1 MAEISFRRVTKRFAG
16 GTVAVRELDLEVADG
31 EFMILVGPSGCGKTT
46 ALRMLAGLESV
57 TEGEISIG
65 GEVVNERT
73 PKERDIAMVFQ
84 SYALYTH
91 MSVHNNLAFPLR
103 RARMPKDEI
112 RSRVEHAAR
121 LLGIAD
127 LLDRKPGTLSG
138 GQRQRVAM
146 GRAIVRDPKA
156 YLMDEPLSN
165 LDAKL
170 RIQMRAE
177 LTRIQRR
184 LRTTTIYVTH
194 DQVEAM
200 TLGDRV
206 AVMRDGS
213 LQQVGRPSELY
224 NRPRNLFVAGFIG
237 APAMNFV
244 AGEVD
249 DGELRTPVTRIPLDE
264 ELRATLNGYRGS
276 REVIVGIRPEDFED
290 AELVGDSRG
299 GHTFDADIDVIE
311 ETGSEVFAH
320 LAYRRPRGEEAIAP
334 APARGEEEPGD
345 VADAPD
351 FVVRLNSTTG
361 LREGDSGRLWMNTG
375 GVHLFD
381 RATGERI
388 EEGGPART
396 APSS

>member
-1 MAEISFRRVTKRFAG
+1 MAEITFRGVTKRFPG
-16 GTVAVRELDLEVADG
+16 GTVAVRDFDLDVADG

-46 ALRMLAGLESV
+46 ALRMLAGLETV
-57 TEGEISIG
+57 TAGEIRIG
-65 GEVVNERT
+65 AEVVNERT
-73 PKERDIAMVFQ
+73 PRERDIAMVFQ

-91 MSVHNNLAFPLR
+91 MSVYKNLAFPLR
-103 RARMPKDEI
+103 RARMPRDEI
-112 RSRVEHAAR
+112 ASRVENAAR
-121 LLGIAD
+121 LLGIAE

-184 LRTTTIYVTH
+184 LRTTTIFVTH

-213 LQQVGRPSELY
+213 IQQVGAPTELY
-224 NRPRNLFVAGFIG
+224 QEPRNLFVAGFIG

-244 AGEVD
+244 RGEVEAD
-249 DGELRTPVTRIPLDE
+249 ELRTPVTAIPLDYG
-264 ELRATLNGYRGS
+264 LRSRLDRHRGG
-276 REVIVGIRPEDFED
+276 REVIVGMRPEDFED
-290 AELVGDSRG
+290 AEFVGEGRG
-299 GHTFDADIDVIE
+299 GHSFDAEIDVVE

-320 LAYRRPRGEEAIAP
+320 LALDRAQEGAILPALAVEADQPDETGEAP
-334 APARGEEEPGD
+334 E
-345 VADAPD
+345 
-351 FVVRLNSTTG
+351 FVVRLNSTTS
-361 LREGDSGRLWMNTG
+361 LREGESGRLWLNTAA
-375 GVHLFD
+375 VHLFD
-381 RATGERI
+381 PRSGERI
-388 EEGGPART
+388 AAEAARVPE
-396 APSS
+396 AQPS

>member
-1 MAEISFRRVTKRFAG
+1 MAEISFRGVTKRFAG
-16 GTVAVRELDLEVADG
+16 GTVAVRDLDLDVNDG

-46 ALRMLAGLESV
+46 ALRMLAGLETVS
-57 TEGEISIG
+57 EGEIRIG
-65 GEVVNERT
+65 DEVVNERT
-73 PKERDIAMVFQ
+73 PRERDIAMVFQ

-91 MSVHNNLAFPLR
+91 MSVYKNLAFPLR
-103 RARMPKDEI
+103 RARMPKDEVAA
-112 RSRVEHAAR
+112 RVEKAAR

-184 LRTTTIYVTH
+184 LRTTTIFVTH

-206 AVMRDGS
+206 AVMRDGAI
-213 LQQVGRPSELY
+213 QQVGAPTELY
-224 NRPRNLFVAGFIG
+224 HEPRNLFVAGFIG

-244 AGEVD
+244 RGEIEAGEV
-249 DGELRTPVTRIPLDE
+249 RTPVIRIPLDAA
-264 ELRATLNGYRGS
+264 LRSRLEGFRGG
-276 REVIVGIRPEDFED
+276 REVIVGMRPEDFDD
-290 AELVGDSRG
+290 AKFVGEGRG
-299 GHTFDADIDVIE
+299 GHSFDADVDVIE
-311 ETGSEVFAH
+311 DTGSEVFAH
-320 LAYRRPRGEEAIAP
+320 LAVDRPQEGAILPALAGGDGQPGET
-334 APARGEEEPGD
+334 GE
-345 VADAPD
+345 APD
-351 FVVRLNSTTG
+351 FVVRVNSATS
-361 LREGDSGRLWMNTG
+361 LREGEPGRLWLDTAA
-375 GVHLFD
+375 VHLFD
-381 RATGERI
+381 PRSGERI
-388 EEGGPART
+388 AVEDAKVAER
-396 APSS
+396 SS